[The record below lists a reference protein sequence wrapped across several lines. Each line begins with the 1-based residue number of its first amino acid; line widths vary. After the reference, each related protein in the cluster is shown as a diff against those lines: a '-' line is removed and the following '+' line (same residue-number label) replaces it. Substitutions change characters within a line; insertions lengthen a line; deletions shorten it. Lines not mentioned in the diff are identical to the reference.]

1 MAVHYPTL
9 QDLIVSEKTCF
20 SPYDVAGVLGTH
32 PYTINIMVRDC
43 PEQLGFPAFKIGNRV
58 KIPKIPFLQKMGVT
72 FDGQKTV

>member
-1 MAVHYPTL
+1 MARYPTL
-9 QDLIVSEKTCF
+9 QELIDSEKTVF

-32 PYTINIMVRDC
+32 PYAINVMVRDQ

-72 FDGQKTV
+72 FNGEKSL